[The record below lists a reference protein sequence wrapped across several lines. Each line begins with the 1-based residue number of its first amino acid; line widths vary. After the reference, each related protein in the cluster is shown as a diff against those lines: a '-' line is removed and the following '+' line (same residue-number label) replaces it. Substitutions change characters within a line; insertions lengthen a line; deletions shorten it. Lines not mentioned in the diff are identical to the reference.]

1 MNLHDALHQIAPAL
15 GLDADALIRYA
26 EEDTVGGFHL
36 NLDARKWNTGAIWEG
51 EGQFVYALVRGL
63 RPARVFE
70 AGIGN
75 GCTSAHILAAL
86 DANGY
91 GELISCDPYALNP
104 ASMNNHPRWT
114 RSGLTG
120 EQWLDANPDAAFE
133 IVVEDTMHTHEM
145 TFAILS
151 KANRPGLRLALAH
164 DAGHISVGQGV
175 TSGFQAAFG
184 SYTTVMIGDSD
195 CGWGYWVN
203 PAPVAV
209 RWTLSGEA
217 KIVAGSASVSHS
229 TASVSEADKVLYL
242 PIIEPGRFHDVAL
255 ANKRGLYEA
264 LVEYGCPTIQLDYL
278 AIPPD
283 ELYSRVL
290 DAIDRAGITLLI
302 TQLHSAEHLTSA
314 NLAALRVYKPTL
326 RIVNWSGDSW
336 RHSLVSSL
344 MLDLA
349 RQTDLWLVAA
359 PDVLPEYAEY
369 GIHAAYWQIA
379 YEKPVGDL
387 PEMPSYD
394 VVFLANVITDERRRL
409 MEFLRGLDGV
419 SVGIYGDWE
428 HADGTCQY
436 DFGAG
441 AALYRNAKIAIAD
454 NTYPDQ
460 SNYTSNRPIQ
470 VLMAAGALLLH
481 QHVPK
486 MDALLGIEPGVHYV
500 EWGDFAALEKHIRT
514 YLKRGNDPR
523 RRKIVRAGQEYARAH
538 HTYTQR
544 VEQLFTELLPEVIRE

>member
-1 MNLHDALHQIAPAL
+1 MTSLHDALHQIAPAL
-15 GLDADALIRYA
+15 GLDADTLIRYA
-26 EEDTVGGFHL
+26 EEDIVGGFHL
-36 NLDARKWNTGAIWEG
+36 SLDARKWNTGAIWEG

-91 GELISCDPYALNP
+91 GELVSCDPYALNP
-104 ASMNNHPRWT
+104 ASMNDHPRWT
-114 RSGLTG
+114 RVNATG
-120 EQWLDANPDAAFE
+120 EQWLDANPDATFE
-133 IVVEDTMHTHEM
+133 IAVEDTMHTHEM
-145 TFAILS
+145 TFTILS
-151 KANRPGLRLALAH
+151 KANRPGLRLALSH
-164 DAGHISVGQGV
+164 DAGHASVGQGV

-184 SYTTVMIGDSD
+184 SCTAVMIGDSD
-195 CGWGYWVN
+195 CGWGYWAN
-203 PAPVAV
+203 PAQPEPFSLALPDIPLEPSRFTIEVPLAV
-209 RWTLSGEA
+209 DRP
-217 KIVAGSASVSHS
+217 
-229 TASVSEADKVLYL
+229 KVLYL

-278 AIPPD
+278 AIPPSQ
-283 ELYSRVL
+283 LFSTVL
-290 DAIDRAGITLLI
+290 DAIDRAGITLLV

-314 NLAALRVYKPTL
+314 NLAALQAHKPTL

-336 RHSLVSSL
+336 RHSLVSSP

-387 PEMPSYD
+387 PDMPSYD

-409 MEFLRGLDGV
+409 MEFLRSLDGV

-428 HADGTCQY
+428 FADGVCQY
-436 DFGAG
+436 DFGTG
-441 AALYRNAKIAIAD
+441 EALYQNAKIAIAD
-454 NTYPDQ
+454 NVYPDQ
-460 SNYTSNRPIQ
+460 QNYVSNRPIQ
-470 VLMAAGALLLH
+470 ALVAGGAILLH

-486 MDALLGIEPGVHYV
+486 MRELLGIEAGVHYV
-500 EWGDFAALEKHIRT
+500 EWDDFAALEKHIRT

-523 RRKIVRAGQEYARAH
+523 RRKIVRAGQAYAMTH

-544 VEQLFTELLPEVIRE
+544 VEQLFNELLPEVSRA